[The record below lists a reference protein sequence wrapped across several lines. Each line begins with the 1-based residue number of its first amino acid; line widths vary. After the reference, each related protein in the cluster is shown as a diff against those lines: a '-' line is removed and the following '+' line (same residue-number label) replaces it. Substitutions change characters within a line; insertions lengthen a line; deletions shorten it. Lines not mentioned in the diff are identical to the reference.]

1 MGPPRRRHPMI
12 KPAFASAGSVLGFIF
27 GLVLGLTPGLS
38 AYADEVPTLRVEQV
52 CRGIAGSG
60 SDSLTAGDPD
70 VTYKR
75 CMEAEATDRDTLK
88 KEWSQFSA
96 EDKRHCVTETQMGGE
111 ASYTEL
117 ITCLEMARDTREL
130 KKKFPSGLSQS
141 ETTFRL
147 TSPPIDT
154 SIGQVPRL
162 AIDQICHGIANQG
175 ADTLTAGDPNVSF
188 QRCMEAEA
196 ADRDTLKKQ
205 WSDFSDNDKRHCVVE
220 TQMGGEASYTELLT
234 CLEMARDVRQ
244 FQKTGQADQS
254 STSTSFKLT
263 FPPIITDIS
272 SIPKLPVEQI
282 CKAVNDQGGYGLTAG
297 DPKVTYQRCLDA
309 EAQDRAAL
317 EKEWSQ
323 FAAEDKRHCVIES
336 QMGGESSYTELI
348 TCLEMAR
355 DVRQLRHPAASN
367 TPTDQKKSN

>member
-1 MGPPRRRHPMI
+1 MSS
-12 KPAFASAGSVLGFIF
+12 PAITTAGAVLGFAF
-27 GLVLGLTPGLS
+27 GLVLGLAPGLS
-38 AYADEVPTLRVEQV
+38 AYADDVPTLRVEQV

-60 SDSLTAGDPD
+60 NDSLTAGDPD

-75 CMEAEATDRDTLK
+75 CIEAEAADRETLK

-117 ITCLEMARDTREL
+117 ITCLEMARDAREL
-130 KKKFPSGLSQS
+130 KKNFPAGLSQS
-141 ETTFRL
+141 EATFRL

-162 AIDQICHGIANQG
+162 AIDEICHGIANQG
-175 ADTLTAGDPNVSF
+175 ADTLTAGDPSVSF
-188 QRCMEAEA
+188 QRCIDAESG
-196 ADRDTLKKQ
+196 DRDTLKKQ
-205 WSDFSDNDKRHCVVE
+205 WSDFSDNAKRHCVVE

-234 CLEMARDVRQ
+234 CLEMARDVQQ
-244 FQKTGQADQS
+244 FRKAGQSDQGS
-254 STSTSFKLT
+254 ASTSTSYQVT
-263 FPPIITDIS
+263 FPPIITDIN

-282 CKAVNDQGGYGLTAG
+282 CKAVNDQGGYGLNAG
-297 DPKVTYQRCLDA
+297 DPKVSYQRCLDA

-323 FAAEDKRHCVIES
+323 FTADDKRHCVVES

-355 DVRQLRHPAASN
+355 DVRQLRHPAAN
-367 TPTDQKKSN
+367 DTPSDQKKSN